1 MIKPI
6 VFKEQKRRRVKVEP
20 PLRAKPAKR
29 KPPKN
34 PREQIRGIPVGSSY
48 EANVA
53 DALEALGWDYWYQYS
68 VAGGRR
74 LRGGMVVDFI
84 VWTRPAATPIWVNG
98 RYWHARRSETDKLQ
112 QARLKGLV
120 RFPVTDALEMFDE
133 DCETYDDAYQFL
145 LSKIG
150 KG

>member
-6 VFKEQKRRRVKVEP
+6 VFKETKQRRTKVETP
-20 PLRAKPAKR
+20 QRARPAKR

-34 PREQIRGIPVGSSY
+34 PREEIRGIPVGSSY

-53 DALEALGWDYWYQYS
+53 DALDALGWDYWYQYE
-68 VAGGRR
+68 AGGGRR

-84 VWTRPAATPIWVNG
+84 IWTRPAATPLWVNG
-98 RYWHARRSETDKLQ
+98 RYWHAQRRETDKLQ

-120 RFPVTDALEMFDE
+120 GFPTTDALEMFDE
-133 DCETYDDAYQFL
+133 DAETYEDAYQFL